1 MTDLST
7 NALAELMVKRR
18 KCLTQLRDLG
28 LRQAELIAEGEI
40 SDLLKLIGA
49 KQQLIVALQAL
60 EKRLAPFHEQD
71 ADKRQWE
78 SIEARVRCA
87 ADAETCRRLIDEVM
101 TMEQEG
107 EIEMTRRRDELAG
120 QLRVVA
126 SGGRVREA
134 YQANR

>member
-7 NALAELMVKRR
+7 QTLADLMVKRR

-28 LRQAELIAEGEI
+28 LRQAALIAAGEM
-40 SDLLKLIGA
+40 SGLLKLIAA
-49 KQQLIVALQAL
+49 KQQLIVALQSL

-71 ADKRQWE
+71 SDSRQWE
-78 SIEARVRCA
+78 SVEARARCA
-87 ADAETCRRLIDEVM
+87 ADAEACRRLIDEVM
-101 TMEQEG
+101 AMEQEG
-107 EIEMTRRRDELAG
+107 EMQMTRRRDELAG